1 MINKKISWKWV
12 IILLVSVLISI
23 SSLLYFYDSKPSLVQ
38 DQFRAST
45 EDKFVY
51 EMGSSDEAK
60 TISDDS
66 TYYELRTR
74 YDNIRITDI
83 GTQHEIDSIRPI
95 RAKQV
100 VELWKEYKKLD

>member
-1 MINKKISWKWV
+1 MTNQKVSWKWV
-12 IILLVSVLISI
+12 GTLLITVLISI
-23 SSLLYFYDSKPSLVQ
+23 CIYLCFSDSKPSLVQ
-38 DQFRAST
+38 DQFSAST
-45 EDKFVY
+45 EDKFIY
-51 EMGSSDEAK
+51 EVGSNKQDVSE
-60 TISDDS
+60 DS

-83 GTQHEIDSIRPI
+83 GTQHEIDSLRPI